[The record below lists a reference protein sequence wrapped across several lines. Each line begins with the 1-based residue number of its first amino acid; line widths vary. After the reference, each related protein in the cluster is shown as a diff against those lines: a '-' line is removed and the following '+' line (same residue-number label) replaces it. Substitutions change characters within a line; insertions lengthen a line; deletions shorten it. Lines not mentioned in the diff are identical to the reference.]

1 MLLNTLKKI
10 LILILIE
17 ENQHA
22 SQLITSTITIQYN
35 NNGSTLVIEENKPM
49 KDDTKSKRW
58 FPEWRLDNCEF
69 LTLDYVKLIVII
81 IMILNQLFFRGEILI
96 KIKN

>member
-49 KDDTKSKRW
+49 KDDTKSKR
-58 FPEWRLDNCEF
+58 
-69 LTLDYVKLIVII
+69 
-81 IMILNQLFFRGEILI
+81 
-96 KIKN
+96 